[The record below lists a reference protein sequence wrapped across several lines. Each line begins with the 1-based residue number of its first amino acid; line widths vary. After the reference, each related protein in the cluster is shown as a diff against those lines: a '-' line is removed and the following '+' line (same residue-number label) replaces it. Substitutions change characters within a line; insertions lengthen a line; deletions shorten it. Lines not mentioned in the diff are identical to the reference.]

1 MQETLLKNNHL
12 MMNTQVE
19 TFIIEETEPLIYDNV
34 QLEKWHGLVEKLDLK
49 GQKKVAKQNAS
60 PIPFLYMN
68 QQMIL
73 VCRTLCPSHVA
84 IENYDLTPIPL
95 PVLDLVALSKKENY
109 FQEVEIWYDEQSPD
123 PFCVG
128 IAGQWVGG
136 NAEPWMY
143 DDDEEV
149 PNEKRYR
156 FDTEAAIVAHQQAIG
171 KTGEWYHF
179 QAERHYLIAK
189 WGDVK
194 QSFEELTARAKARHK
209 ESMIE
214 RINKSIANYQMQLAN
229 VDVDCDAYF
238 NRPADDGLP
247 F

>member
-34 QLEKWHGLVEKLDLK
+34 QLEKWHELVEKLDLK
-49 GQKKVAKQNAS
+49 GQKRVAKQGAS
-60 PIPFLYMN
+60 PIPFLHMN
-68 QQMIL
+68 QNMIL

-84 IENYDLTPIPL
+84 IQNYDLTPIPVA
-95 PVLDLVALSKKENY
+95 VLDLVALSKKENY
-109 FQEVEIWYDEQSPD
+109 FQHVEIWYDEQSPD

-136 NAEPWMY
+136 SSDGDPWMDGEI
-143 DDDEEV
+143 DDSQ
-149 PNEKRYR
+149 YR
-156 FDTEAAIVAHQQAIG
+156 FDTEEALVAHQNAIG
-171 KTGEWYHF
+171 KTGQWYHF
-179 QAERHYLIAK
+179 QVERHYLIAK

-194 QSFEELTARAKARHK
+194 QSFEELTARAKSRHK

-214 RINKSIANYQMQLAN
+214 RINRNIASYQLQLAN
-229 VDVDCDAYF
+229 VDADCDAHF
-238 NRPADDGLP
+238 SQAAGDGLP